1 MPSQDTSTGYAQLF
15 QENHFKC
22 KSRSDKMIHFWL
34 QSASD
39 REAGQFAVRP
49 SFLSEKKWCTLNLKP
64 HKICVVSELQITSH
78 RLQFLKVM
86 FRYFLLNKWQYLF
99 HFHSPFNNRTEAKKK
114 EKKGFGWN
122 CLTVFLWKKKLWK
135 VYNDPFDSGE
145 REQPIFHCFGKEDEN
160 FLIYSHARR
169 SWREGHPFIMFI
181 SEDPWHS
188 HLLPRV

>member
-49 SFLSEKKWCTLNLKP
+49 NFLSEKKWCTLNLKP

-114 EKKGFGWN
+114 RKKKDLVEIASLFFYGRRNCEKFTTTPSTQVNGNNQYFIVLEKKM
-122 CLTVFLWKKKLWK
+122 K
-135 VYNDPFDSGE
+135 
-145 REQPIFHCFGKEDEN
+145 IFSYILMLGAPGVRGIR
-160 FLIYSHARR
+160 L
-169 SWREGHPFIMFI
+169 
-181 SEDPWHS
+181 
-188 HLLPRV
+188 